1 MTARGPK
8 CCRGLPEHPRGWCGW
23 LKRKGPRA
31 PPSGQQGPRRAERPA
46 GPTAWSA
53 AGGSHAVETRTEE
66 RGQFTLLPLRPM
78 SACAPPS
85 AEAFWRA
92 QRTRDC
98 AAPHHRFSVRTR
110 LHPHRLLAVCQA
122 PAVCR
127 QALGA
132 SQENRGFASL
142 RDTAPR
148 PARPPSCQRH
158 PGLSPGG
165 RHTLLLPQPAW
176 LPSGTPQHWN
186 REATGALALREG
198 LSPDRMTRLS
208 GAEPRPVHL

>member
-66 RGQFTLLPLRPM
+66 RGRFALLPLRPM

-85 AEAFWRA
+85 AEAFWGA

-98 AAPHHRFSVRTR
+98 GAPHHRFSVRTR
-110 LHPHRLLAVCQA
+110 LHPHRLFVVCQA

-127 QALGA
+127 QVLGA
-132 SQENRGFASL
+132 SRRTGVLPPSE
-142 RDTAPR
+142 T
-148 PARPPSCQRH
+148 RPPSCQRH
-158 PGLSPGG
+158 PGLSRGPP
-165 RHTLLLPQPAW
+165 HPPAPTAS
-176 LPSGTPQHWN
+176 L
-186 REATGALALREG
+186 AALRDPAALEQG
-198 LSPDRMTRLS
+198 GHWSPGPAGGSVSRQDDEVVRGRATSSSPL
-208 GAEPRPVHL
+208 GPR